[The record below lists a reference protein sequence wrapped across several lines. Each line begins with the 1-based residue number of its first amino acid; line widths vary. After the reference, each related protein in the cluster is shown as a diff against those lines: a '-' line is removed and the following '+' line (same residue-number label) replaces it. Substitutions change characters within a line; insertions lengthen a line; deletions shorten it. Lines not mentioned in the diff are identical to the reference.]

1 MNKFSDLPLQD
12 NIYIWIANFLTN
24 RDHRTKFDGSV
35 SARAGINANIV
46 QGTTTG
52 PGSFD
57 VNASD
62 LHPRHPENHLNKYA
76 DDCYLIVRLSTP
88 TLFRRKSDHVAEWA
102 DANNLK
108 LNSTKV
114 KK

>member
-1 MNKFSDLPLQD
+1 MTILGHS
-12 NIYIWIANFLTN
+12 
-24 RDHRTKFDGSV
+24 R
-35 SARAGINANIV
+35 INASIV

-76 DDCYLIVRLSTP
+76 DDCYLIVPSV
-88 TLFRRKSDHVAEWA
+88 KSHLVQEELDHVAEWA
-102 DANNLK
+102 NVNNLK
-108 LNSTKV
+108 LNSTKSRDDY
-114 KK
+114 KETQNKAF